1 MEMKFTIDEAKSQF
15 FTAPAVEKLHDD
27 SLRGLSRFGSYV
39 RRTARTSLRK
49 ARQKKLA
56 EMTKEE
62 RQRFRIAV
70 EYAMRENRPTP
81 RRPTMPSKPGE
92 PPRMIGGQIK
102 QFLFFSYDKDAR
114 SVVIGPATIDRP
126 TGAPRV
132 LEESGEV
139 TTRNGRVRI
148 EKRPYMQPAF
158 AANISKLPSLLAGG
172 K

>member
-1 MEMKFTIDEAKSQF
+1 MFTINDAKSRF

-27 SLRGLSRFGSYV
+27 SKRGLARFGSYV

-56 EMTKEE
+56 EMTSEE

-70 EYAMRENRPTP
+70 EYAKRENRPAP
-81 RRPTMPSKPGE
+81 RRPTAPSRPGE

-102 QFLFFSYDKDAR
+102 QFLFFTYDSDSR
-114 SVVIGPATIDRP
+114 SVVIGPARIARA
-126 TGAPRV
+126 TGAPEV
-132 LEESGEV
+132 LEEGGTV

-158 AANISKLPSLLAGG
+158 AANISKLPSLLYGG